1 MTRIARVICCVEY
14 VNGTVRYRTFTREGS
29 IAGLKARLRS
39 RFKDEQEIAHVGFG
53 NGTYTFHY
61 GAH

>member
-14 VNGTVRYRTFTREGS
+14 VNGTVRYRTFSREGT
-29 IAGLKARLRS
+29 IAGLKARLRK
-39 RFKDEQEIAHVGFG
+39 RFAGEIEIAHVGFG
-53 NGTYTFHY
+53 NGTYDFYY